1 MYFTFKK
8 NMFQAIIKY
17 LSRCTCLR
25 KQKKGNITKDPL
37 YVRKK
42 PPDKESQLKW
52 LKENMRRELDLKRII
67 TKIYSFEKN
76 F

>member
-1 MYFTFKK
+1 M
-8 NMFQAIIKY
+8 IKY
-17 LSRCTCLR
+17 LSRCTCIR
-25 KQKKGNITKDPL
+25 KKYKRRKDPQ

-67 TKIYSFEKN
+67 TKIYAFEKN